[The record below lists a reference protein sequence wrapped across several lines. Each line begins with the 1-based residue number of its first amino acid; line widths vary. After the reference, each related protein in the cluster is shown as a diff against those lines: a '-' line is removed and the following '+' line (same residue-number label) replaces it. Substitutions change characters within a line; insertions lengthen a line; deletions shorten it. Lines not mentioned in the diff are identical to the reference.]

1 MNPNRMRTTIDG
13 IWDRAD
19 ESEKDVIALMALIP
33 PPVSL
38 DHLVSV
44 TSSSV
49 VATLKLLESMT
60 EAGVLAQSD
69 VLGKGYYYFTDT
81 ASVEAVLKR
90 ADPERLRKLATAF
103 VRVVERH
110 YEAGPRRDLTLAHLA
125 QVAGVG
131 LRSVEAII
139 RSAEYCLN
147 LGLKE
152 DSAVYFHLAVR
163 RLPRRLRT
171 ERQKNAFIEATL
183 GLVSAHGHL
192 MPLCDQRFL
201 LERALGPA
209 KRTGRQ
215 DAEAKIS
222 LVLAQV
228 LKTEGDYAGAA
239 KHFEKGWVLARRLG
253 AEELLK
259 WAALSTTE
267 FLFWQG
273 RVAEAVERYEQV
285 IGNLEEL
292 PSDEV
297 TLRACASLGWCYGIC
312 GEPARGMGLIAAVR
326 ERSEKL
332 GLKEVKV
339 YSDLATVLN
348 LLESRRVEEVE
359 PYLTEILGTPEEQ
372 SGHYF
377 LWAGNAA
384 MAYVHCN
391 RGEMEEAF
399 RRIKEAHRH
408 SKQHG
413 WPHHRGPW
421 NFELLD
427 ALENLGMIYPEM
439 CYESEITRCLNWPDI
454 YMQGVGLRFKAQRAL
469 ERGGSRPEIDGDLRR
484 SMELL
489 FTAGAGLEYA
499 RTQLCVARLKLK
511 DAAFDEAKG
520 LIDDAWKTLSRVNE
534 AAFPKDLR
542 KYVAEKDREKLVIST
557 VVEVGTALGTV
568 RSRSKLLKQIINL
581 TMRLT
586 RAERGGFF
594 LVDEN
599 RVPRLAAS
607 RNLDPASVDSGQ
619 AEIDTEAIAETARSG
634 REETVIGT
642 ASSGVEELSADK
654 RGWMICTPVL
664 LQDRVIGVLYLECRL
679 IALEFPKEELPLLR
693 AIGNQ
698 VAVALDNVR
707 AYEEIARLRDRL
719 EEETRVYKMELESS
733 AQLGE
738 IVGKSETVRLLRA
751 QIERVAPT
759 DSSVLITGETGVGKG
774 LVARAVHRLSSR
786 SNGPFIPVNISSLS
800 EGLVAGELFGHERG
814 AFTGAVTRRLGRFEL
829 AEGGSLFLDDVDHL
843 SQDIQVRLLRALQDR
858 EFERVGGSKTIRS
871 DFRVIAATNQNLE
884 YLIAGGHFRSD
895 LYYRLNVFPI
905 NIPPLRR
912 RPEDIPL
919 LAAHFLEFFIAKMGK
934 KMPSIA
940 ESQMKRLTD
949 YHWPGNVRELQHV
962 IERAVILTEGDA
974 LKIPGMGE
982 YGPPVDSSAEFV
994 SLEEMERSH
1003 ILRVLEAC
1011 DWKVSGK
1018 KGAAE
1023 TLGMK
1028 PTTLYS
1034 KIRRLGIRKSVS
1046 YGSA

>member
-1 MNPNRMRTTIDG
+1 MSIENLLE
-13 IWDRAD
+13 RAD
-19 ESEKDVIALMALIP
+19 DFDKDVIVLTALIP

-38 DHLVSV
+38 DHLVAV
-44 TSSSV
+44 TSHSV
-49 VATLKLLESMT
+49 VRILKLLEDMAEDGILVRS
-60 EAGVLAQSD
+60 EL
-69 VLGKGYYYFTDT
+69 LGKGYYYFADA
-81 ASVEAVLKR
+81 ASVRLVLNR
-90 ADPERLRKLATAF
+90 ADPGHVRRLAEAF
-103 VRVVERH
+103 SGVVERR
-110 YEAGPRRDLTLAHLA
+110 YEEGPARDLTLTHLA
-125 QVAGVG
+125 QTAGIE
-131 LRSVEAII
+131 LRSLDVIV
-139 RSAEYCLN
+139 RSAEYCRN

-152 DSAVYFHLAVR
+152 DSAVYYHLAMQ
-163 RLPRRLRT
+163 RLPRRLRSI
-171 ERQKNAFIEATL
+171 RQQNTFIDAAL
-183 GLVSAHGHL
+183 GLVSAQGHL
-192 MPLCDQRFL
+192 MPLSDQRIL
-201 LERALGPA
+201 LEKALKPA
-209 KRTGRQ
+209 ERIGRQ
-215 DAEAKIS
+215 DATAKIS

-228 LKTEGDYAGAA
+228 LKTEGDYTKAA
-239 KHFEKGWVLARRLG
+239 QYFEQGWSLARRLG
-253 AEELLK
+253 NEDLLK

-273 RVAEAVERYEQV
+273 RVAEAVERYEHV

-292 PSDEV
+292 PSDET

-326 ERSEKL
+326 ERSRKL

-339 YSDLATVLN
+339 YSDLTTVLT

-359 PYLTEILGTPEEQ
+359 PYLDEMLGLPEEM
-372 SGHYF
+372 SGHYP
-377 LWAGNAA
+377 LWAANAA
-384 MAYVHCN
+384 MAYVHCS

-408 SKQHG
+408 SKKHG

-421 NFELLD
+421 NFEMLD
-427 ALENLGMIYPEM
+427 ALEKAGMIYPEM

-454 YMQGVGLRFKAQRAL
+454 YMQGVGLRFRAQRAM
-469 ERGGSRPEIDGDLRR
+469 ECGGDKTDIEEDLRQ

-489 FTAGAGLEYA
+489 ATAGARLEYA
-499 RTQLCVARLKLK
+499 RTQLCTARLRLR
-511 DAAFDEAKG
+511 DASYDEAKG
-520 LIDDAWKTLSRVNE
+520 LTDDAWKTLSRVNE
-534 AAFPKDLR
+534 ADFPNDLR
-542 KYVAEKDREKLVIST
+542 KYIAEKDREKLLIST

-594 LVDEN
+594 LVDEDN
-599 RVPRLAAS
+599 ELRLAAS
-607 RNLDPASVDSGQ
+607 RNLDPELVDSGQ
-619 AEIDTEAIAETARSG
+619 ARIDAETIRQVARSG
-634 REETVIGT
+634 KEATVIGT
-642 ASSGVEELSADK
+642 AGRDNDGLPADK

-664 LQDRVIGVLYLECRL
+664 FQDRVVGVLYLECRL
-679 IALEFPKEELPLLR
+679 IALPFPEEDLPLLR

-698 VAVALDNVR
+698 VSTALDNVR

-733 AQLGE
+733 AQLGD
-738 IVGKSETVRLLRA
+738 IVGKSDAVRLLGG

-774 LVARAVHRLSSR
+774 LVARAVHRLSPR
-786 SNGPFIPVNISSLS
+786 SGGPFIPVNTSSLS
-800 EGLVAGELFGHERG
+800 EGLVASELFGHERG
-814 AFTGAVTRRLGRFEL
+814 AFTGALTRRLGRFEL

-843 SQDIQVRLLRALQDR
+843 SHDIQVRLLRALQDM
-858 EFERVGGSKTIRS
+858 EFERVGGSKTLRS

-884 YLIAGGHFRSD
+884 ALIERGQFRSD

-905 NIPPLRR
+905 HIPPLRQR
-912 RPEDIPL
+912 KEDIPL
-919 LAAHFLEFFIAKMGK
+919 LAAHFLDFFSTKMGK
-934 KMPSIA
+934 KTPVIP

-949 YHWPGNVRELQHV
+949 YPWPGNVRELQHV
-962 IERAVILTEGDA
+962 IERAVILSDGDA

-982 YGPPVDSSAEFV
+982 YGAPVDATGEFTT
-994 SLEEMERSH
+994 LEEMERSY

-1018 KGAAE
+1018 KGAAAV
-1023 TLGMK
+1023 LGTK

-1034 KIRRLGIRKSVS
+1034 KIRRLGIKRNVS
-1046 YGSA
+1046 YRPD

>member
-1 MNPNRMRTTIDG
+1 MPLMNT
-13 IWDRAD
+13 WEKAD
-19 ESEKDVIALMALIP
+19 AMEKDVIVLMALIP

-38 DHLVSV
+38 DHLVAV

-49 VATLKLLESMT
+49 VGILKLLENMA
-60 EAGVLAQSD
+60 EAGVLTRSD
-69 VLGKGYYYFTDT
+69 VLGKGYYYFADA
-81 ASVEAVLKR
+81 ASVRFVLSQ
-90 ADPERLRKLATAF
+90 ADPEHVQSLAAAF
-103 VRVVERH
+103 ARVVQRQ
-110 YEAGPRRDLTLAHLA
+110 YEEGPRRDLTLTHLA
-125 QVAGVG
+125 QVAGIG
-131 LRSVEAII
+131 LRPLDVII

-152 DSAVYFHLAVR
+152 DSAVYYHLAMQ
-163 RLPRRLRT
+163 RLPRRLRS
-171 ERQKNAFIEATL
+171 ERQQNAFIEATL
-183 GLVSAHGHL
+183 GLIRAQGHL
-192 MPLCDQRFL
+192 MPLSDQRIL

-209 KRTGRQ
+209 SRTGQR
-215 DAEAKIS
+215 DAEAKIA

-239 KHFEKGWVLARRLG
+239 KYFEKGWSLARRLG
-253 AEELLK
+253 NEELLK

-292 PSDEV
+292 PSDEA
-297 TLRACASLGWCYGIC
+297 TLRACASLGWCYSIC

-339 YSDLATVLN
+339 YSDLTTVLN

-359 PYLTEILGTPEEQ
+359 PYLTEIIGLPEEM
-372 SGHYF
+372 SGHYT
-377 LWAGNAA
+377 LWAANAA

-391 RGEMEEAF
+391 RGELEEGF
-399 RRIKEAHRH
+399 RCIKEAHQH
-408 SKQHG
+408 SKKHG

-427 ALENLGMIYPEM
+427 ALENGGMVYPEM

-454 YMQGVGLRFKAQRAL
+454 YMQGVGLRFRAQRAV
-469 ERGGSRPEIDGDLRR
+469 ERGGARSEIDKDLRR
-484 SMELL
+484 SLDLL
-489 FTAGAGLEYA
+489 STAGARLEYA
-499 RTQLCVARLKLK
+499 RTQLCMARLKLE
-511 DAAFDEAKG
+511 DALFDEAKE
-520 LIDDAWKTLSRVNE
+520 LIDDAWKTLSRANE
-534 AAFPKDLR
+534 AAFPTDLQ
-542 KYVAEKDREKLVIST
+542 KYVGEKDREKLLIST

-568 RSRSKLLKQIINL
+568 RNRSKLLKQIINL

-594 LVDEN
+594 LIDKN
-599 RVPRLAAS
+599 NDPRLAAS
-607 RNLDPASVDSGQ
+607 RNLDPALVDSGQ
-619 AEIDTEAIAETARSG
+619 AEIDAGTIRQVARSG
-634 REETVIGT
+634 KEAIVIGT
-642 ASSGVEELSADK
+642 AGSDIEGLAADK

-679 IALEFPKEELPLLR
+679 IALGFPEEDLPLLR

-698 VAVALDNVR
+698 VAIALDNVH

-738 IVGKSETVRLLRA
+738 IVGKSEAIRLLRA

-786 SNGPFIPVNISSLS
+786 SSGPYIPVNISSLS
-800 EGLVAGELFGHERG
+800 EGLVASELFGHERG
-814 AFTGAVTRRLGRFEL
+814 AFTGAITHRLGRFEL

-843 SQDIQVRLLRALQDR
+843 SHDIQVRLLRALQDK

-884 YLIAGGHFRSD
+884 ALIARGQFRSD

-905 NIPPLRR
+905 HIPPLRQR
-912 RPEDIPL
+912 REDIPL
-919 LAAHFLEFFIAKMGK
+919 LAAHFLDFFSSKMGK
-934 KMPSIA
+934 KTLRIP

-962 IERAVILTEGDA
+962 IERAVILSEGDS
-974 LKIPGMGE
+974 LKIPGKGE
-982 YGPPVDSSAEFV
+982 YGPPVGSTDEFV
-994 SLEEMERSH
+994 RLEEMERSY
-1003 ILRVLEAC
+1003 IMRVLKAC

-1023 TLGMK
+1023 VLGIK

-1034 KIRRLGIRKSVS
+1034 KIRRLGIKRNVS
-1046 YGSA
+1046 YRSA